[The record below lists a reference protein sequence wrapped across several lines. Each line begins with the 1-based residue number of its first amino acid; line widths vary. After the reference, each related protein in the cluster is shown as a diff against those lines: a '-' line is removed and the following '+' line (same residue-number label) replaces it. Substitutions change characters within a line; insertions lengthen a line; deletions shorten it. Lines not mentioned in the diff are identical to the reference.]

1 MKRLSVC
8 LAVLIFLSSCSA
20 DNKAKQQKP
29 KTVPVTVAVAAE
41 KDVPVQL
48 TAVGNVEPY
57 STVAVNSR
65 VAGQLMQVHFKEG
78 QAVNK
83 GDRLLTIDTRP
94 FEAALKQSEAALA
107 RDTAQMENALQQSRR
122 YEQLLAKGY
131 VSKADYDQIR
141 ANADALQAV
150 VNAGKSAVENARLQ
164 LSYCYI
170 DSPVNGITGS
180 LQLNQGNL
188 IKENDKTIVT
198 INQVQPIFVAFAL
211 PEQHLPEIKKYMA
224 SGKLTVAAVVA
235 NEVAAEVGALTFI
248 DNAID
253 RGTGTI
259 RMKGTF
265 ENKNKKLWPGQFVN
279 VTLKLTVQQKAVT
292 APSRAVLTGQQGQY
306 LFVVKQ
312 DSMVEMRQV
321 TARGIADGVSVI
333 DKGLV
338 SGERVVTDG
347 QLRIVPGVTVDIK
360 DDSKAQGKEQP
371 K

>member
-1 MKRLSVC
+1 MRILSPC
-8 LAVLIFLSSCSA
+8 LMALLLLTSCSA

-29 KTVPVTVAVAAE
+29 KTVPVTVAVAQE

-65 VAGQLMQVHFKEG
+65 VGGQLMQVHFSEG

-83 GDRLLTIDTRP
+83 GDRLFTIDPRP
-94 FEAALKQSEAALA
+94 FEAALKQAEASLA
-107 RDTAQMENALQQSRR
+107 RDTAQMENAIQQSRR

-131 VSKADYDQIR
+131 VSQADSDQMR
-141 ANADALQAV
+141 ANAEALQAV
-150 VNAGKSAVENARLQ
+150 VNAGKSAVENAKLQ

-170 DSPVNGITGS
+170 HSPVNGVTGS
-180 LQLNQGNL
+180 LQVNQGNL

-198 INQVQPIFVAFAL
+198 INQVQPVYVAFAL
-211 PEQHLPEIKKYMA
+211 PEQHLAGIKKYMA
-224 SGKLTVAAVVA
+224 SGRLTVAASVA
-235 NEVAAEVGALTFI
+235 NEGAAETGALSFI
-248 DNAID
+248 DNAVD

-312 DSMVEMRQV
+312 DSTVEMRQV
-321 TARGIADGVSVI
+321 TARGIAEGESVI
-333 DKGLV
+333 DKGV
-338 SGERVVTDG
+338 AAGERVVTDG
-347 QLRIVPGVTVDIK
+347 QLRIVPGVAVDIK
-360 DDSKAQGKEQP
+360 
-371 K
+371 